1 MIPAVIDMKT
11 DNETKMFTLTDLTLE
26 YGSSKE
32 DRVEMKV
39 KLKRKIKGEMLI
51 TYFPTI
57 LLTAIS
63 FATSFFKPFFFEAAL
78 SVNLTTML
86 VLTTIFISKMEGLPP
101 TSDTKMIDIWLII
114 CQLVPF
120 AEVVLLTAIEYVR
133 EDETSDSKVPDH
145 SLCQTDIAK
154 FSGCSKVKN

>member
-1 MIPAVIDMKT
+1 MKMDSDM
-11 DNETKMFTLTDLTLE
+11 NLFTLINWTLD
-26 YGSSKE
+26 YSSADE
-32 DRVEMKV
+32 NCVEMKV
-39 KLKRKIKGEMLI
+39 KLKRKAKGEILT

-57 LLTAIS
+57 LLTAIA

-101 TSDTKMIDIWLII
+101 TSDIKMIDIWLII

-120 AEVVLLTAIEYVR
+120 SEVVLLTAIEYLR
-133 EDETSDSKVPDH
+133 ADNDGSADNKVLFH
-145 SLCQTDIAK
+145 LSTALKIFA
-154 FSGCSKVKN
+154 FSG